1 MVDDMDVSDL
11 EDSPRRK
18 TFEPPAPEDAFADS
32 IPILDG
38 VDPLE
43 NAVGDQPPS
52 VMAQGFDSSSA
63 DLPSTDL
70 PSTDLPSTDLPST
83 DLPSADAFGADS
95 PRLVE
100 PTPEVFGTSVAPEY
114 LPPPVRKSLSEAE
127 IFARFDNEASATTDL
142 LIELE
147 RQVTLKMDD
156 EEAFESW
163 SEVIRQLR
171 PQDAQAIIDHE
182 RIIFDGGVAGPLVLT
197 PEVEEALP
205 PIQPDVME
213 QQTSELV
220 DILSEPPLAAGT
232 DEPGTDEFSVDEHS
246 TDERGD
252 GVSET
257 ADELLQEIVADTPA
271 ATAASVEEFD
281 DEDSTP
287 VMPVNKER
295 WPLAQTAVEPLD
307 SDAVVANPSSVAS
320 PGTLALFFS
329 WFVSVVPLVALSAG
343 AYLVFRGLGV
353 VEVAVGVASASVL
366 TGLVIAQMARS
377 AAKEPSRELSTQPAP
392 SSVSGGVIAV
402 ILVAIRAIVSL
413 ALLWVAQAVVV
424 NVVAASGLW
433 TASSLLLSIMAGAF
447 VGLVAIALALLGGRT
462 LRVALFVSGGLGV
475 LGMAA
480 LVVIAAPDL
489 DSTLT
494 MSWSSTAM
502 PVLASVSLVLAGLL
516 LMLGSLGGDQLRLSS
531 SSTRATLAPGVIS
544 GLVSMVPLALMTLF
558 FAWWA
563 ESSAL
568 TGLGL
573 LADPIGTIVDGL
585 PLWYPAPAILGL
597 AMPMV
602 GLASLVAYS
611 SGSEVTRVGI
621 PGSRLVHTVVVSV
634 LIAAGLAAL
643 VVLEFDVS
651 SILPDLVLT
660 LGVVMAAWA
669 GFVVIE
675 GAMGT
680 TGPDRPGARLTLA
693 PVIAMLLG
701 VSLGLGASSSSV
713 AWLSWQGYLF
723 PLAEQAGLSDLAPAQ
738 PGVLVALVSAALV
751 SLIASAIALNKNRIA
766 VEDA

>member
-38 VDPLE
+38 VDPQE
-43 NAVGDQPPS
+43 NAADDQPPS

-63 DLPSTDL
+63 
-70 PSTDLPSTDLPST
+70 DLPST

-220 DILSEPPLAAGT
+220 DILSEQPLAAGT
-232 DEPGTDEFSVDEHS
+232 DEPGTDELG

-271 ATAASVEEFD
+271 ATATSVEEFD

-287 VMPVNKER
+287 VMPVNTER

-307 SDAVVANPSSVAS
+307 SDAVVANPSSVVS

-343 AYLVFRGLGV
+343 AYLVFSGLGV

-392 SSVSGGVIAV
+392 SSVGGGVIAV

-424 NVVAASGLW
+424 NIVAASGLW

-494 MSWSSTAM
+494 MSWSSSAM

-531 SSTRATLAPGVIS
+531 SSTRGTLAPGVIS

-643 VVLEFDVS
+643 VALEFDVS

-701 VSLGLGASSSSV
+701 VRLGLGASSSSV